1 MSILQSGLPNKLD
14 FDFPKRR
21 ARSIDIIGEALSWC
35 CGVAKQSEITDL
47 HHSQDDLNTLVDKVK
62 AQVATE
68 HDDAIRSN
76 ERLNVY
82 SNQMNSF
89 LQDIGN
95 ATQDLEREATWLEE
109 RIHNIENALA
119 LHAKVLHR
127 VTLALNFQKALSDCR
142 KNLIPNNI
150 VSQLHLRA
158 ELIELEKELSEHEQ
172 RLVIS
177 SSKSEAYYFMHETEC
192 YFSNEMLIIRINI
205 PVIHTKNTYEMYSV
219 NPLPFY
225 FEGNLCSL
233 QIQADYIAYKNNK
246 QVIALQGQEQKNC
259 IYAEKE
265 FCFLP
270 KHSSTVTHNMKCIE
284 QAINRKSSIG
294 KLKENCAFTCSKLE
308 TSEAVVTYISYNEYS
323 IVNPGEHIHIQC
335 RDKNFTRS
343 ISKEFLVGMYDIKL
357 NCGCVAF
364 IRNISIEA
372 EFPCRDEKQETE
384 SSIMHVLTAQ
394 WSKHSENAIVSTDT
408 SYMEAE
414 KVIDRE
420 WNKKVPTLNLTAS
433 PLPDLDIPLHITSG
447 SFLSYALFIAVLFI
461 VIAIVI
467 AYKKLAGFDRNNL
480 LLPLLNLVTTRMRT
494 ARELRN

>member
-21 ARSIDIIGEALSWC
+21 ARSIDIIGAALSWC

-76 ERLNVY
+76 ERLNSY
-82 SNQMNSF
+82 SNQMNLF

-95 ATQDLEREATWLEE
+95 ATQDLDREAYWLEE

-158 ELIELEKELSEHEQ
+158 ELIELEKELSKHEQ

-192 YFSNEMLIIRINI
+192 YFSKEMLIIRINI
-205 PVIHTKNTYEMYSV
+205 PIIHAKNTYEMYSV

-233 QIQADYIAYKNNK
+233 QIQAEYIAYKNNK

-270 KHSSTVTHNMKCIE
+270 KHSTNSRQMK
-284 QAINRKSSIG
+284 Q
-294 KLKENCAFTCSKLE
+294 
-308 TSEAVVTYISYNEYS
+308 
-323 IVNPGEHIHIQC
+323 
-335 RDKNFTRS
+335 
-343 ISKEFLVGMYDIKL
+343 
-357 NCGCVAF
+357 
-364 IRNISIEA
+364 
-372 EFPCRDEKQETE
+372 
-384 SSIMHVLTAQ
+384 
-394 WSKHSENAIVSTDT
+394 
-408 SYMEAE
+408 
-414 KVIDRE
+414 
-420 WNKKVPTLNLTAS
+420 
-433 PLPDLDIPLHITSG
+433 
-447 SFLSYALFIAVLFI
+447 
-461 VIAIVI
+461 
-467 AYKKLAGFDRNNL
+467 
-480 LLPLLNLVTTRMRT
+480 
-494 ARELRN
+494 